1 MKFETLYEKLSHTFS
16 PLELADIEKAY
27 RLAEKSH
34 GGQKRASGEP
44 YITHCI
50 AVAKILD
57 EMNMPAPVIIAGLLH
72 DVVEDTTITLD
83 DLRNKFGDEVTRLV
97 DGVTKLTNLPGVSRV
112 GKSEGESV
120 LSPEEI
126 ENEKRIDQRTRDREA
141 ETLRKTILA
150 MMEDA
155 GVVLIK
161 LADRLHN
168 MRTLKHLS
176 PERQKR
182 MARETLEIFA
192 PLANRLGIWKMKW
205 ELEDLAFRYAE
216 PEKYR
221 EIARLLDERR
231 AEREEK
237 MGKIIEQIK
246 TKLSANHVDLIE
258 VDGRPKHIYSIYR
271 KMQRKQDPF
280 ERIYDVRAVRVIVK
294 DVAACYVT
302 LGLIHSLWKSQP
314 REFDDYISLP
324 KENNYQSLH
333 TAVIYDDGKPLE
345 VQIRTPEMHENSEY
359 GVAAHWRYKEGGK
372 QDVALDQRIS
382 HIRQM
387 MEWRQDVTEGRAFVE
402 ALKSDVFEDRV
413 YIFTPK
419 GDIVDLPQG
428 STPIDFAF
436 HVHSSVGERC
446 RGAKV
451 NGRLVA
457 LDKQLKSGDSVEI
470 ITANRGGPSRDWIN
484 PDLGYVKSARAREKI
499 RNWFKKQDR
508 EQNIAAG
515 RGMLERELKRLGIDH
530 ITYDE
535 IAEIFN
541 RKTEEFLLA
550 LGCGDIHS
558 QTVVNRVVER
568 IRESRAEE
576 EDFLPPL
583 APQLKPTLDSDE
595 ITIQG
600 AGGMLTR
607 TASCC
612 NPVKGDPIIGF
623 VTRNRGVTIHRRD
636 CRDAVNIRETERLID
651 VSWGGASARTF
662 AVPIRVRAYDR
673 DGLLKDVST
682 IVANEKVSIN
692 QVSVPTVEDNMANI
706 LLTLQVTDLTQLT
719 RILNRIEQLSNV
731 LDVRRWKST

>member
-1 MKFETLYEKLSHTFS
+1 MKFETLYQEFKRIFS
-16 PLELADIEKAY
+16 PQDLADIEKAY
-27 RLAEKSH
+27 RLAEKAH

-44 YITHCI
+44 YITHCVS
-50 AVAKILD
+50 VARILG
-57 EMNMPAPVIIAGLLH
+57 EMNMPAPVIMAGLLH
-72 DVVEDTTITLD
+72 DVVEDTTVTLD
-83 DLRNKFGDEVTRLV
+83 DLRNKFGDEVARLV
-97 DGVTKLTNLPGVSRV
+97 DGVTKLTNMPGVSRV
-112 GKSEGESV
+112 GKSEGESH

-126 ENEKRIDQRTRDREA
+126 EDEKRIDQRTRDRDA

-150 MMEDA
+150 MMED
-155 GVVLIK
+155 GRVILIK

-168 MRTLKHLS
+168 LRTLKHLS

-216 PEKYR
+216 PERYR

-237 MGKIIEQIK
+237 MAKIIEQIK
-246 TKLSANHVDLIE
+246 TKLSDNHIELIE
-258 VDGRPKHIYSIYR
+258 VNGRPKHIYSIYR

-294 DVAACYVT
+294 DVPACYVT
-302 LGLIHSLWKSQP
+302 LGLIHSLWKPQP
-314 REFDDYISLP
+314 HEFDDYIAMP
-324 KENNYQSLH
+324 KENNYRSLH

-345 VQIRTPEMHENSEY
+345 VQIRTPEMHEDSEL
-359 GVAAHWRYKEGGK
+359 GVAAHWRYKEGVK
-372 QDVALDQRIS
+372 RDQAMDERVAVF
-382 HIRQM
+382 RQM

-413 YIFTPK
+413 YAFTPK

-436 HVHSSVGERC
+436 HVHTAVGERC

-451 NGRLVA
+451 NGRLVS
-457 LDKQLKSGDSVEI
+457 LDTELKSGDQVEI

-484 PDLGYVKSARAREKI
+484 PDLGFVKSARAREKI
-499 RNWFKKQDR
+499 RGWFKKQDR
-508 EQNIAAG
+508 ELNITAG

-535 IAEIFN
+535 IAEMFN
-541 RKTEEFLLA
+541 RKTEDFLLA
-550 LGCGDIHS
+550 LGCGDIHP
-558 QTVVNRVVER
+558 QTVVNRVVEY
-568 IRESRAEE
+568 IRESQSNEGDA
-576 EDFLPPL
+576 LPPL
-583 APQLKPTLDSDE
+583 SPQLKPTLDGDE

-607 TASCC
+607 LASCC
-612 NPVKGDPIIGF
+612 KPLKGDPIVGF

-636 CRDAVNIRETERLID
+636 CRDAMNIRETERLIE
-651 VSWGGASARTF
+651 VNWGNATARTF
-662 AVPIRVRAYDR
+662 SVPIRVRAYDR

-692 QVSVPTVEDNMANI
+692 QINVPVVEDHMANI
-706 LLTLQVTDLTQLT
+706 LLTLQVTDLSQLT